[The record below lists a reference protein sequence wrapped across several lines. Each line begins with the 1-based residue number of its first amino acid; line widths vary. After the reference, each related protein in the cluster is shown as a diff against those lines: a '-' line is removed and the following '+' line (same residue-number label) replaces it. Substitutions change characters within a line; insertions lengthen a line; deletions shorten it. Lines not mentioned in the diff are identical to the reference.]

1 MKHAAPILL
10 AGLMTAGLAVPTLA
24 QQYKMDPNA
33 SLSATAQEQTKYDP
47 VACTLNLR
55 GQVEIIRDKTRL
67 RSQTAT
73 AYSEKGRGGDCG
85 GIVRLVAKGDV
96 FYVTPDQKVRADNA
110 DYDVTKEQAVFTGN
124 VVAVRGQDVIT
135 SQSLV
140 VNLETSAAES
150 TGPFRGVFYP
160 KSSSAK

>member
-1 MKHAAPILL
+1 MKHTAPLLL
-10 AGLMTAGLAVPTLA
+10 AGVLAAGLAAPTLA

-33 SLSATAQEQTKYDP
+33 PLDVNADTQTKFDP
-47 VACTLNLR
+47 TDCTLNLK
-55 GQVEIIRDKTRL
+55 GKVEITRDRTRL

-73 AYSEKGRGGDCG
+73 AYSEKERGGDCG
-85 GIVRLVAKGDV
+85 GIVRLVAKGEV

-110 DYDVTKEQAVFTGN
+110 DYDVTKETAVFTGN

-140 VNLETSAAES
+140 VNLETNAAES
-150 TGPFRGVFYP
+150 TGRFRGVFYP
-160 KSSSAK
+160 KSSKGQ